1 MSRNANIKEQLRRNA
16 VALISLAI
24 AVSSLGYNTWRNE
37 SSEYNRNQ
45 RLVTI
50 QILALLGDLEQ
61 IVLDKQFGE
70 NVDGDAILRM
80 GWAKL
85 RSIRDFAQIAEGE
98 VPKTVDVLFEVWSTE
113 YEKLGEVRKA
123 QVPVQEAIEQVRRDT
138 HDVLRGLD

>member
-1 MSRNANIKEQLRRNA
+1 MDRKASIKEQLRRNA

-24 AVSSLGYNTWRNE
+24 AVTSLGYNTWRNE

-45 RLVTI
+45 RLVAI
-50 QILALLGDLEQ
+50 QILSLVGDLEQ
-61 IVLDKQFGE
+61 LVLDKQFGE

-98 VPKTVDVLFEVWSTE
+98 VPQTVDVLFEVWSAE

-123 QVPVQEAIEQVRRDT
+123 QVPVQDAIEQVRRDT
-138 HDVLRGLD
+138 QDVLRGLD